1 MSNHFVRVVNFIK
14 EANFGWWDAL
24 RVLMVGAMLMWLT
37 HHVVVHMNHC
47 N

>member
-1 MSNHFVRVVNFIK
+1 MEKHLVKIVNFIR

-24 RVLMVGAMLMWLT
+24 RVLMVGTMLMWLT
-37 HHVVVHMNHC
+37 HHVLVHLSHC